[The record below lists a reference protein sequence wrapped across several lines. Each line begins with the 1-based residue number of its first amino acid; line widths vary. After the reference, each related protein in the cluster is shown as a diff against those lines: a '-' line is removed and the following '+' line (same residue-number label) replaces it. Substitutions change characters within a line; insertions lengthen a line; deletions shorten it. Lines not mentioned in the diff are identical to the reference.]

1 MNFDL
6 IEKIHKFFKKST
18 QEEIE
23 KLLLECSD
31 YYYNSENGEI
41 LLSDQVFDIIK
52 DYLEKEY
59 STSNY
64 LKEIGSKIKSSK
76 VKLPIHMGS
85 MNKKKTEKEINKMAK
100 KIMKVMLLFLIN

>member
-6 IEKIHKFFKKST
+6 IEKNPINFLKKST

-85 MNKKKTEKEINKMAK
+85 MNKKIFRKGNNKMAK
-100 KIMKVMLLFLIN
+100 RL